1 VFLNVLSLRERRI
14 LRKHLLDAS
23 TREILR
29 PAGKRRTS
37 GDDAF
42 RNGADL
48 RAREHPAI
56 DDRAGSSVTCK
67 VTSKTS
73 EMSRLRVADDITQLV
88 GETPMLQLKR
98 LVPAGSADVFAKLE
112 YLNPG
117 GSVKDRA
124 AIGIIRRAEQDGRLA
139 PGGTIVEATAG
150 NTGIGLALIGVNRGY
165 KVRLFVPERFSEE
178 KVKIMRAL
186 GAEVVRTPDAE
197 GMQGAIRQAKELVAT
212 DPKAF
217 MAGQFENQANP
228 DYHYETTAREIF
240 EQMDGRVD
248 AVVLGCGTSG
258 TFSGIARYLK
268 ENSPQVLAYAVETQG
283 SILGGGKPGPHKV
296 EGIGASF
303 IPKTFDRSV
312 CDEVM
317 MVMDDE
323 AFGMVKILAAQE
335 GVLAGSSGGAAVF
348 AALKVAK
355 KLGSGKRIVT
365 IVPDSAERYL
375 SKKIF
380 EGGL

>member
-1 VFLNVLSLRERRI
+1 
-14 LRKHLLDAS
+14 
-23 TREILR
+23 
-29 PAGKRRTS
+29 
-37 GDDAF
+37 
-42 RNGADL
+42 
-48 RAREHPAI
+48 
-56 DDRAGSSVTCK
+56 
-67 VTSKTS
+67 
-73 EMSRLRVADDITQLV
+73 
-88 GETPMLQLKR
+88 ML
-98 LVPAGSADVFAKLE
+98 
-112 YLNPG
+112 
-117 GSVKDRA
+117 
-124 AIGIIRRAEQDGRLA
+124 

-240 EQMDGRVD
+240 EQMDGKVD

-268 ENSPQVLAYAVETQG
+268 EKSPQVLAYAVETQG

-323 AFGMVKILAAQE
+323 AFGMVKTLAAQE

-355 KLGSGKRIVT
+355 KLGAGKRVVT

>member
-1 VFLNVLSLRERRI
+1 
-14 LRKHLLDAS
+14 
-23 TREILR
+23 
-29 PAGKRRTS
+29 
-37 GDDAF
+37 
-42 RNGADL
+42 
-48 RAREHPAI
+48 
-56 DDRAGSSVTCK
+56 
-67 VTSKTS
+67 
-73 EMSRLRVADDITQLV
+73 MSRLRVADDIIQLV

-124 AIGIIRRAEQDGRLA
+124 AIGIIRRAEEEAKLA

-165 KVRLFVPERFSEE
+165 KVRLFVPEQFSEE

-197 GMQGAIRQAKELVAT
+197 GMQGAIRQAKALVAS
-212 DPKAF
+212 DPTAF
-217 MAGQFENQANP
+217 MAGQFENPANP

-240 EQMDGRVD
+240 EQMDGKVD

-258 TFSGIARYLK
+258 TFSGVARYLK
-268 ENSPQVLAYAVETQG
+268 EQLPRVLAVAVETQG
-283 SILGGGKPGPHKV
+283 SVLGGGQPGPHKV

-303 IPKTFDRSV
+303 IPTTFDRSV

-317 MVMDDE
+317 MVMDDD
-323 AFGMVKILAAQE
+323 AFATVKALAARE

-348 AALKVAK
+348 ASLKVAK
-355 KLGSGKRIVT
+355 KLGTGKRVVT
-365 IVPDSAERYL
+365 IIPDSAERYL
-375 SKKIF
+375 SKNIF